1 MLAIGENIQGGNF
14 MKDIIFTGAAV
25 AIVTPFTESGIN
37 FQELK
42 KLIEFNIEKG
52 TDAIVI
58 AGTTGESSTMSDDE
72 HREVIKFTVECVN
85 KRVPVIAGTGS
96 NDTIYAVEL
105 SQYAESVGADA
116 LLLVTPYY
124 NKTTQS
130 GLIKHYNYIADRVNI
145 PIILYNV
152 PSRTGVNITPETYV
166 ELAKHPRIVATKEA
180 SGDISAIARIKA
192 LCGDELNIY
201 SGNDDQIV
209 PILSLGG
216 KGVISVFSNIMPK
229 ETHDICSLYFEGKVK
244 ESYELQTK
252 YLELINTLFIE
263 VNPIPVKTALGLM
276 GYDVGPLRMPLFS
289 IEVKNLEILKEQ
301 LSKYKLI

>member
-1 MLAIGENIQGGNF
+1 
-14 MKDIIFTGAAV
+14 MKDIIFTGSAV
-25 AIVTPFTESGIN
+25 AIVTPFTESGVN
-37 FQELK
+37 FSELK
-42 KLIEFNIEKG
+42 KLIDFNIENG

-72 HREVIKFTVECVN
+72 HREVIKFTAEYVN

-96 NDTIYAVEL
+96 NDTIYALEL

-152 PSRTGVNITPETYV
+152 PSRTGVNITPETYF

-180 SGDISAIARIKA
+180 SGDLSAIAKIKA
-192 LCGDELNIY
+192 ICSDELNIY

-229 ETHDICSLYFEGKVK
+229 ETHDICRLYFEGKVK
-244 ESYELQTK
+244 ESCDLQTR

-263 VNPIPVKTALGLM
+263 VNPIPVKMALGLM
-276 GYDVGPLRMPLFS
+276 GYNVGPLRMPLFPM
-289 IEVKNLEILKEQ
+289 EGKNLETLRTE
-301 LSKYKLI
+301 LSKNNLIWGKYLIL

>member
-1 MLAIGENIQGGNF
+1 

-25 AIVTPFTESGIN
+25 AIVTPFTEDGIN
-37 FQELK
+37 FSELK
-42 KLIEFNIEKG
+42 KLIDFNIENG

-58 AGTTGESSTMSDDE
+58 AGTTGESSTMTDEE
-72 HREVIKFTVECVN
+72 HREVIRFTVEYVN

-96 NDTIYAVEL
+96 NDTVYAVEL
-105 SQYAESVGADA
+105 SKYAESVGADA

-124 NKTTQS
+124 NKTTQT

-152 PSRTGVNITPETYV
+152 PSRTGVNIAPETYA

-180 SGDISAIARIKA
+180 SGDLSAIAKIKA
-192 LCGDELNIY
+192 ICKDELNIY

-229 ETHDICSLYFEGKVK
+229 ESHEICSLYFEGKVE
-244 ESYELQTK
+244 ESCNLQTK
-252 YLELINTLFIE
+252 YLDLINTLFIE
-263 VNPIPVKTALGLM
+263 VNPIPVKTALGIM
-276 GYDVGPLRMPLFS
+276 GYNVGPLRMPLFPM
-289 IEVKNLEILKEQ
+289 EGKNLE
-301 LSKYKLI
+301 KLREELAKNSLI

>member
-1 MLAIGENIQGGNF
+1 M
-14 MKDIIFTGAAV
+14 FTGAAV
-25 AIVTPFTESGIN
+25 AIVTPFTEDGIN
-37 FQELK
+37 FSELK
-42 KLIEFNIEKG
+42 KLIDFNIENG

-58 AGTTGESSTMSDDE
+58 AGTTGESSTMTDEE
-72 HREVIKFTVECVN
+72 HREVIRFTVEYVN

-96 NDTIYAVEL
+96 NDTVYAVQL
-105 SQYAESVGADA
+105 SKYAESVGADA

-124 NKTTQS
+124 NKTTQT

-152 PSRTGVNITPETYV
+152 PSRTGVNITPETYA

-180 SGDISAIARIKA
+180 SGDLSAIAKIKA
-192 LCGDELNIY
+192 LCKDELNIY

-229 ETHDICSLYFEGKVK
+229 ESHEICSLYFEGKVE
-244 ESYELQTK
+244 ESCNLQTK
-252 YLELINTLFIE
+252 YLDLINALFIE
-263 VNPIPVKTALGLM
+263 VNPIPVKTALGIM
-276 GYDVGPLRMPLFS
+276 GYNVGPLRMPLFPM
-289 IEVKNLEILKEQ
+289 EGKNLE
-301 LSKYKLI
+301 KLREELAKNNLI